1 MYELALSGTMA
12 TDEARRISA
21 AFAGERGRLARWLR
35 RRVSDPGEVEDVL
48 QDVFSELVQAYR
60 ALTPIDD
67 LGAWLFRVTRNR
79 VIDLFRRRKP
89 VALEDQA
96 PVGEDGE
103 RLAIDDFLP
112 SPDAGPEAAY
122 ARDVMMDLLA
132 EAVEELPEDQRSVFM
147 AHEIDGL
154 SFRELSALTGVGVNT
169 LLSRKHLAV
178 KQLRR
183 RLQSVYEEFGHIR
196 GEMT

>member
-1 MYELALSGTMA
+1 MHELALSGTMA
-12 TDEARRISA
+12 TDDARRISA
-21 AFAGERGRLARWLR
+21 AFAGERGRLTRWLR

-60 ALTPIDD
+60 VLTPIDD
-67 LGAWLFRVTRNR
+67 LSAWLFRVTRNR
-79 VIDLFRRRKP
+79 VIDLFRRKKP

-103 RLAIDDFLP
+103 SMSIDDFLP
-112 SPDAGPEAAY
+112 SSDAGPEAAY
-122 ARDVMMDLLA
+122 AREVMMDLLG
-132 EAVEELPEDQRSVFM
+132 EAVEELPEDQRSVFL

-154 SFRELSALTGVGVNT
+154 SFREISALTGVGVNT

-178 KQLRR
+178 KQLRK
-183 RLQSVYEEFGHIR
+183 RLQAVYDEFGDIR
-196 GEMT
+196 GE